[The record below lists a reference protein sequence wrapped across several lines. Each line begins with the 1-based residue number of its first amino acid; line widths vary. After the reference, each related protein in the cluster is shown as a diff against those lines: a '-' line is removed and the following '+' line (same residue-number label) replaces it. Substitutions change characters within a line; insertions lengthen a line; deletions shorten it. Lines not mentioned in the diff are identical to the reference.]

1 MRNQVHHWNKIN
13 DLWLRSVKKIAIE
26 YFVMASLDV
35 VTAEGR
41 PITRLSNLLSK
52 SPQYRSSSSPET
64 KLVSRQADFDFQRA
78 ITIDVKNESKVI
90 RPEKKFL

>member
-1 MRNQVHHWNKIN
+1 
-13 DLWLRSVKKIAIE
+13 
-26 YFVMASLDV
+26 MASLDV
-35 VTAEGR
+35 VTSEGR

-52 SPQYRSSSSPET
+52 SPQYRSSASPET

-90 RPEKKFL
+90 LPEKRSYNVVVFSIKKKQVHQNILT